1 MSFFA
6 KVRLKKNL
14 LLKVMA
20 RREDESF
27 MLILSLDNR
36 NNLQG
41 VLKLESHL
49 GISLKYSKT
58 LQQVLWPNTELHSTL
73 GSVLIFK
80 L

>member
-6 KVRLKKNL
+6 KVNLKKL

-20 RREDESF
+20 RSKDEPF

-41 VLKLESHL
+41 VLRLEGHL

-58 LQQVLWPNTELHSTL
+58 LRQGLWPNTELKSTL
-73 GSVLIFK
+73 GSMPIFK

>member
-20 RREDESF
+20 RSKDESF

-36 NNLQG
+36 DTLLG
-41 VLKLESHL
+41 VLKLQGHL

-58 LQQVLWPNTELHSTL
+58 L
-73 GSVLIFK
+73 
-80 L
+80 